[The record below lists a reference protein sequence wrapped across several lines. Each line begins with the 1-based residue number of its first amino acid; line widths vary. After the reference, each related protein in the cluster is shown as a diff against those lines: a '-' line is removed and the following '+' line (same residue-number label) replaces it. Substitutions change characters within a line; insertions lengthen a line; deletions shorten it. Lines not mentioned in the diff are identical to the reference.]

1 MNWNEAEELM
11 KTARNKKKGKPI
23 GNNTRLYF
31 TTAEEIKGTRGW
43 NHNLTYSFEKSKT
56 DAFPYYTIR
65 LHGNRI
71 IDIYEDRILP
81 SDGGWQSVTTKARL
95 NEHLPIPFYV
105 FQKNWEWFIRDM
117 NTKPNETLVYPFG
130 DVYHIHNERG
140 VMLYST
146 HPKHPEVYGDDE
158 EEGDDE

>member
-11 KTARNKKKGKPI
+11 MTARDKKKGKPI
-23 GNNTRLYF
+23 RNNTRLYF
-31 TTAEEIKGTRGW
+31 NDLGVGR
-43 NHNLTYSFEKSKT
+43 EK
-56 DAFPYYTIR
+56 YYTIR
-65 LHGNRI
+65 LHGNLI
-71 IDIYEDRILP
+71 MLIYRDRVML
-81 SDGGWQSVTTKARL
+81 SDGGWQTVTTKARL
-95 NEHLPIPFYV
+95 NEYIPRGFYV

-146 HPKHPEVYGDDE
+146 HPKYPEVYGDDE